1 MFQVSFL
8 RRDEGSDSTKM
19 KFHPLIRFASVT
31 FLLPMGRSFVQ
42 TRCTTKRCQ
51 ETAIE
56 FVQTP
61 QLVATSEQES
71 NAFDSQSKED
81 HLRNAFLKN
90 PEYQRVVENN
100 MKMHEDAVNKS
111 EETFY
116 GFYSPDGF
124 TEFDF
129 ENSPSEWTC
138 YAVDQQYLVKKN
150 AKVESIEIA
159 AKSENEFPAIV
170 DNDRKE
176 RNIWDA
182 LLQLDKN
189 IIPPPFSTPRDLAR
203 VSKTPILSASE
214 CHDIIS
220 ECESHYYGWGGSK
233 ERYGTPCDRVG
244 YMIKLEDLSKT
255 YSIVNFDLLPRL
267 YPAILN
273 AFPDALASSTKP
285 ENFRLG
291 GCRIVK
297 YDASDGH
304 VELGL
309 HRDGL
314 LITANVALNDLS
326 EYEGGGTYVEGV
338 SHDFMASPIRLPK
351 GHVMLHP
358 GDVLHGGA
366 PITSGI
372 RYVLVCFILDKS
384 IIPHEKYC
392 QDRMQL
398 DIEAARLIPPTDEER
413 AEERSRLLA
422 SATKHCADAY
432 AFGKL
437 SLSGEHHDYDGY
449 EDIVRS
455 FERFYNK
462 KHENVG

>member
-1 MFQVSFL
+1 
-8 RRDEGSDSTKM
+8 M
-19 KFHPLIRFASVT
+19 KFPLIILASVI
-31 FLLPMGRSFVQ
+31 FQLPVGLPFVLTQ
-42 TRCTTKRCQ
+42 RTAKPFQ
-51 ETAIE
+51 EIVLKSAQSSNPLANTI
-56 FVQTP
+56 QP
-61 QLVATSEQES
+61 SIS
-71 NAFDSQSKED
+71 NAEHESDGQSKQ
-81 HLRNAFLKN
+81 AIN
-90 PEYQRVVENN
+90 PTSLLANPKYHAVVEKN
-100 MKMHEDAVNKS
+100 MQMHEDAVRKS

-124 TEFDF
+124 MEFDIT
-129 ENSPSEWTC
+129 NCPSEWNC
-138 YAVDQQYLVKKN
+138 YSVDPQYLDGKN
-150 AKVESIEIA
+150 AKHESTELA
-159 AKSENEFPAIV
+159 ARSGDEFPHTV
-170 DNDRKE
+170 NTVNSDRIE
-176 RNIWDA
+176 RNMWDA
-182 LLQLDKN
+182 LLQLDER

-203 VSKTPILSASE
+203 ISKTPILTPSE

-220 ECESHYYGWGGSK
+220 ECESHYYGWGGSR
-233 ERYGTPCDRVG
+233 ERYGTPQDRVG
-244 YMIKLEDLSKT
+244 YMIKLEDLSRS

-267 YPAILN
+267 FPSILN
-273 AFPDALASSTKP
+273 AFPDALAGRTTP

-314 LITANVALNDLS
+314 LITANIALNDLRD
-326 EYEGGGTYVEGV
+326 YEGGGTYVEGV
-338 SHDFMASPIRLPK
+338 SHNFMASPIRLPK

-366 PITSGI
+366 PITNGI

-398 DIEAARLIPPTDEER
+398 DIEAARRISPTDKER
-413 AEERSRLLA
+413 AEERSKLLA

-437 SLSGEHHDYDGY
+437 SVFGENHDYDVY

-455 FERFYNK
+455 FERFYIK
-462 KHENVG
+462 KHENFD